1 MAPEVRPLGV
11 GDAADALAVMQAAAG
26 GLGRRPEEMDLAWI
40 LASITGALEGGVA
53 LGAWVDGRL
62 AGIIKAPRMPGV
74 QFEHVLWDLTVAVH
88 PDAQGKGVARTLF
101 EALFEA
107 AERLEPPVERIELV
121 VREGLT
127 HAIRLYESLDFQVEG
142 RFERRFRLID
152 GTVEADLPMAR
163 FLTRSVDPASP

>member
-1 MAPEVRPLGV
+1 VTEVRSLSLA
-11 GDAADALAVMQAAAG
+11 DAPAALAVMQAAAG

-40 LASITGALEGGVA
+40 EGSITSALGAGVA

-88 PDAQGKGVARTLF
+88 PDAQGRGVARALF
-101 EALFEA
+101 EALFLEA
-107 AERLEPPVERIELV
+107 SRLEPPVERIELV

-127 HAIRLYESLDFQVEG
+127 HAIRLYETLGFRIEG
-142 RFERRFRLID
+142 RFEGRFRLAD
-152 GTVEADLPMAR
+152 GTVEADLPMAL
-163 FLTRSVDPASP
+163 FLTESVDPAIA